1 MVFKISFSAVRHE
14 TVVKCL
20 VSLKS
25 TMNEPDLGFMQAV
38 NIISYKYI
46 FSSKWSLS

>member
-1 MVFKISFSAVRHE
+1 MVFKISFSAVKHE

-25 TMNEPDLGFMQAV
+25 TMKDPDFGFIQAV
-38 NIISYKYI
+38 NIIS
-46 FSSKWSLS
+46 